1 VLARQGHFFLLQPTF
16 FFYLPLQQGQGQSAG
31 KAESKRKYR
40 LGKNVISGLGVAG
53 GGGGGGGAEAGTK
66 KEKKKRRRKGKELIS
81 RLASKLRLTVIHGI
95 EHLGGGPKLRVVLF

>member
-1 VLARQGHFFLLQPTF
+1 VQERQRANENIASVKMSSRGWEWR
-16 FFYLPLQQGQGQSAG
+16 G
-31 KAESKRKYR
+31 E
-40 LGKNVISGLGVAG
+40 
-53 GGGGGGGAEAGTK
+53 GGGGGAESGTK

>member
-1 VLARQGHFFLLQPTF
+1 VQERQRANENIASVKMSSRGW
-16 FFYLPLQQGQGQSAG
+16 
-31 KAESKRKYR
+31 EWRWE
-40 LGKNVISGLGVAG
+40 
-53 GGGGGGGAEAGTK
+53 GGGGGGGAESGTK